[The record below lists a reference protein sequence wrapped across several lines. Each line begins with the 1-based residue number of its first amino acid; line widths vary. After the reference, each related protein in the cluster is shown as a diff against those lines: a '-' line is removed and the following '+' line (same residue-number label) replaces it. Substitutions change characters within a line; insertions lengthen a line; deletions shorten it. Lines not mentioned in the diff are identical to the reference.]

1 MSSPGVLAGR
11 VPMLAMRGAGGGA
24 PLGEAGGDAEV
35 YMPCPHREAK
45 RAPHTEGHVG
55 PATQLAGHLSPR
67 CAMGSFARLRASPG
81 SGGGGVSEDTS
92 AWACGLRESIV
103 SWAVFV
109 PLSSRRG

>member
-55 PATQLAGHLSPR
+55 PATQLAGHLSPP
-67 CAMGSFARLRASPG
+67 LRDG
-81 SGGGGVSEDTS
+81 E
-92 AWACGLRESIV
+92 LRK
-103 SWAVFV
+103 A
-109 PLSSRRG
+109 